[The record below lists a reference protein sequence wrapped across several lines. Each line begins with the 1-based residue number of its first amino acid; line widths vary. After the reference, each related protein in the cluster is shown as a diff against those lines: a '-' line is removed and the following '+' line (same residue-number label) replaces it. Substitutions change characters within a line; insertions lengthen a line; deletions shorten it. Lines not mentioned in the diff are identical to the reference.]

1 MRAFFFIGAR
11 KGSVL
16 MNKMFEILLS
26 YFLTTLL
33 VLNNWA
39 RIIMGFKDQSGIV
52 FLCLCIKGVVVL
64 DIRAALTEHSH

>member
-1 MRAFFFIGAR
+1 
-11 KGSVL
+11 
-16 MNKMFEILLS
+16 MNKMFENLLS

-52 FLCLCIKGVVVL
+52 FLYLYVKGVCIGHLSCLDRAFPLMIKLCIL
-64 DIRAALTEHSH
+64 AIL